1 VLYTKATPNIIL
13 LIQYY
18 TAVFNQRQ
26 IGSIPDHLWDAIS
39 GEMCQFFRD
48 PPVKR
53 FWKEKVLPGSYDK
66 DFKAFG
72 KRCIDSD

>member
-1 VLYTKATPNIIL
+1 VLYSKATPNIIL

-18 TAVFNQRQ
+18 SAVFNQRQ

-48 PPVKR
+48 PP
-53 FWKEKVLPGSYDK
+53 LNAS
-66 DFKAFG
+66 G
-72 KRCIDSD
+72 KRRFCQEAMIRISRHSEKDA